1 MPVRNRKYRYA
12 IEKEMEWLEEDIRIC
27 LEQIEKENDHRREIE
42 LRLRHIWADNER
54 CRLNMWME
62 ESRKCQKSKAQ
73 STTSKQP

>member
-27 LEQIEKENDHRREIE
+27 LEQIKKENDYRREIE

-62 ESRKCQKSKAQ
+62 ESRRCQKYKAQ
-73 STTSKQP
+73 LIISKQP